1 MNLFFKKLIFLFL
14 SITFII
20 SFTAFIKVKFLGFEI
35 ATLFT
40 KDERFVKILFEFENF
55 KKERDNINLILGS
68 SLANSMNAK
77 QLGKNWFNFSNPY
90 QQIYNSYRFVEN
102 HSKTIV
108 IDSIFISIQNSD
120 FLPRTHYEKIDWA
133 KKSSSLR
140 MNNNFYIFEEIFVN
154 VRLKVNS
161 FFNNLK
167 LTSSDLNRLFNK
179 KKKNQ
184 NTHDFYHNKSKPKN
198 LDSIY
203 VINKQ
208 LNNRHN
214 QYFSFLNENIDT
226 YYIEEFQSMCDRLGI
241 KVFFISTPKSK
252 YYHYNLIDNDYKD
265 KNIAIKNKLK
275 SLPIKFYDYEHLTV
289 EINEKAFYID
299 ETHMASNGAQFF
311 TNRIIL
317 DFLKN

>member
-1 MNLFFKKLIFLFL
+1 MKLFFKKSIFLFL
-14 SITFII
+14 SISLII
-20 SFTAFIKVKFLGFEI
+20 LFAALIKVKFLGFDN
-35 ATLFT
+35 LMLFSKNNSFT
-40 KDERFVKILFEFENF
+40 KKLIEFENF

-68 SLANSMNAK
+68 SLAGSMNAK
-77 QLGKNWFNFSNPY
+77 QLGKNWFNFSNGH
-90 QQIYNSYRFVEN
+90 QNIYNSYRFVEN

-133 KKSSSLR
+133 KKSSLLG
-140 MNNNFYIFEEIFVN
+140 MNNNYYIFEDMLVNIKFCVKGFV
-154 VRLKVNS
+154 
-161 FFNNLK
+161 NNLK
-167 LTSSDLNRLFNK
+167 LTRSDLNRLFYN

-184 NTHDFYHNKSKPKN
+184 NTYDFYHNKSKPKN

-214 QYFSFLNENIDT
+214 QYFLFLNDKIDT
-226 YYIEEFQSMCDRLGI
+226 YYIEKFQSMCDSLGI

-252 YYHYNLIDNDYKD
+252 YYHYNLLDNDFKE
-265 KNIAIKNKLK
+265 KNNAIKNMLK

-289 EINEKAFYID
+289 ESNEKAFYSD
-299 ETHMASNGAQFF
+299 ETHMARKGARFF
-311 TNRIIL
+311 TERIIL